1 MSMWPSKI
9 NINQNDGVLSECAT
23 QDEIL
28 NALLLWDVP
37 LEAYPKE
44 ILSAKLVWYVQQP
57 GADGIHITVDLHL
70 QAFVVPHNGGHY
82 YSFWNKDELPLGN
95 FTLPLKNKKGQVC
108 DRLQPYISH
117 IGLGACQTG
126 VGLGTL
132 SNGIALA
139 YIPGFQPASQSRNPG
154 AWEIIIS

>member
-44 ILSAKLVWYVQQP
+44 ILSAKLVWHVQQP

-70 QAFVVPHNGGHY
+70 QAFVAPHNGGHY
-82 YSFWNKDELPLGN
+82 YSLWNKDELPL
-95 FTLPLKNKKGQVC
+95 
-108 DRLQPYISH
+108 
-117 IGLGACQTG
+117 
-126 VGLGTL
+126 
-132 SNGIALA
+132 
-139 YIPGFQPASQSRNPG
+139 
-154 AWEIIIS
+154 

>member
-9 NINQNDGVLSECAT
+9 NINQKGGVLSESAT

-28 NALLLWDVP
+28 NALLLWDMP

-57 GADGIHITVDLHL
+57 GADDTAADLHL
-70 QAFVVPHNGGHY
+70 QAFVVPHSDGNY

-95 FTLPLKNKKGQVC
+95 FTLPLKNKKGQVH

-126 VGLGTL
+126 VGLGAL
-132 SNGIALA
+132 SHGLALA
-139 YIPGFQPASQSRNPG
+139 YIPGFQPASQS
-154 AWEIIIS
+154 